1 MVAETALYIVI
12 VTLFFLMLGGFGAA
26 FYAFSTRTTNVE
38 VKPLAEDIE
47 TISGNVLSKLSQSN
61 ADYFAEQ
68 ADARLKVYD
77 TKYDD
82 FREKVQ
88 KFDVDKQKID
98 TQYTQIDQTLSNLS
112 PTIERHTQSAM
123 KIHNALTAEI
133 GTRGQW
139 GEGQIEVILDSLG
152 FIEDTHYKIQ
162 PTLKPYADN
171 PKGKKPDFVVFL
183 PGGGAVAIDS
193 KAITKSGFDAFYDA
207 EEEKSNDERQKFLH
221 QHAVNI
227 WSHLKA
233 LAERNY
239 PLGLAQDIGVQGPD
253 MTIMYVP
260 NEQFLQR
267 AYTGVSKQLKSNM
280 GGDLTQAAIDKK
292 VILAHPMTLATFLI
306 LIKQQWD
313 ASKVTD
319 DVREYMQTASAL
331 VDEVIE
337 VYEAWEDVGTHIKN
351 LSSSYNVAV
360 KKTESNDRRGS
371 SIRTVIEDFEA
382 LGASSAKKYSKGT
395 KKGQKKSI
403 ESLTEIRITVDDAK
417 GLSPMTQ
424 IEAEEEE

>member
-1 MVAETALYIVI
+1 
-12 VTLFFLMLGGFGAA
+12 
-26 FYAFSTRTTNVE
+26 
-38 VKPLAEDIE
+38 
-47 TISGNVLSKLSQSN
+47 
-61 ADYFAEQ
+61 
-68 ADARLKVYD
+68 
-77 TKYDD
+77 
-82 FREKVQ
+82 
-88 KFDVDKQKID
+88 
-98 TQYTQIDQTLSNLS
+98 
-112 PTIERHTQSAM
+112 M

-139 GEGQIEVILDSLG
+139 GEGQIEVILNSLG
-152 FIEDTHYKIQ
+152 FIEDTHYSIQ

-193 KAITKSGFDAFYDA
+193 KAITKSGFEAFYDS
-207 EEEKSNDERQKFLH
+207 EEEKGNEKRQKFLQ

-239 PLGLAQDIGVQGPD
+239 PLGLAQDLGVQGPD

-267 AYTGVSKQLKSNM
+267 AYTGVSKQLKTNM

-337 VYEAWEDVGTHIKN
+337 VYEAWDEVGTHITN
-351 LSSSYNVAV
+351 LSESYNEAV
-360 KKTESNDRRGS
+360 KKTESQDRRGS
-371 SIRTVIEDFEA
+371 SIRTAIADFEA
-382 LGASSAKKYSKGT
+382 LGATSAKKYSKGP
-395 KKGQKKSI
+395 KRGQKKSI
-403 ESLTEIRITVDDAK
+403 EPLSEIRTAVDDAK
-417 GLSPMTQ
+417 GLTPMNHDEDNT
-424 IEAEEEE
+424 EEEE